1 MKQREGPV
9 DLAQLVPPNKEVP
22 KEFSLGTS
30 SFLQLKG
37 NELRQKK
44 REYVAWLKANNP
56 CTDCK
61 KYYPFYVMDFDH
73 IKGTK
78 LANITS
84 IANGY
89 RPFIQ
94 LLTEISKCEIVCA
107 NCHRERTQKRIKN
120 DN

>member
-9 DLAQLVPPNKEVP
+9 DLVQLAPLSRETP
-22 KEFSLGTS
+22 KEFSLGVS
-30 SFLQLKG
+30 SFLHLKG

-44 REYVAWLKANNP
+44 REYVAWLKSNTP
-56 CTDCK
+56 CKDCK

-73 IKGTK
+73 VDGTK
-78 LANITS
+78 VANITVMT
-84 IANGY
+84 NGY
-89 RPFIQ
+89 RPFMQ
-94 LLTEISKCEIVCA
+94 LLMEIAKCEIVCA